1 MEGVAAYYAALNMT
15 DDNRKE
21 LAHLVD
27 MQEFFF
33 QKRDAEQLRQVDDQF
48 HDAICFM
55 SKRNVIMDTLV
66 PLHRKT
72 RRYRRIAMNDWNR
85 VVKTKQEHYEIY
97 QAIISGDAELAR
109 ELATTHIKNA
119 KIHMLEGK

>member
-1 MEGVAAYYAALNMT
+1 
-15 DDNRKE
+15 
-21 LAHLVD
+21 
-27 MQEFFF
+27 
-33 QKRDAEQLRQVDDQF
+33 
-48 HDAICFM
+48 
-55 SKRNVIMDTLV
+55 MDTLV

-97 QAIISGDAELAR
+97 QAIISGYAELAR